1 MLLRIAYDFARL
13 YVYDKPEI
21 LGVLLVG
28 SSTIGICDELT
39 DLDLLVFTDEQSVNR
54 RKADG
59 KGYNE
64 EYHMEGVEI
73 CVDWQDI
80 ESIER
85 SILAQRDDAYFWS
98 MSNSKIL
105 YDPLGRLHE
114 ALAKLKPY
122 PLELKRRKVF
132 KQFYLLRARVE
143 DMKKCVER
151 GEHEAASM
159 LVFQALDHL
168 IRLLFLLEGE
178 YLPIEKWRFYEMR
191 RLHVGEK
198 YLPEIRQILVV
209 SRLEKD
215 ELLGKSRAF
224 ERIFESIRSRL
235 LELGIPDRWLGED
248 WWRYEPDWRV

>member
-1 MLLRIAYDFARL
+1 MSKILTKDVLLRIAYDFARL

-28 SSTIGICDELT
+28 SSAIGICDELT
-39 DLDLLVFTDEQSVNR
+39 DIDLLVFTDEQSKNR
-54 RKADG
+54 RRADG

-73 CVDWQDI
+73 CVDWQDT
-80 ESIER
+80 ESIEKN
-85 SILAQRDDAYFWS
+85 ILAQRDDTYLWS

-105 YDPLGRLHE
+105 YDPFGRLHE
-114 ALAKLKPY
+114 SIAKLKPY

-143 DMKKCVER
+143 DTKKCVER
-151 GEHEAASM
+151 GECEAASM
-159 LVFQALDHL
+159 LVYQASDHL
-168 IRLLFLLEGE
+168 IRLLFLLEGG
-178 YLPIEKWRFYEMR
+178 YVPIEKWRFHEMR
-191 RLHVGEK
+191 RLHIGEK

-215 ELLGKSRAF
+215 ELLGKAPIF
-224 ERIFESIRSRL
+224 ERIFESIRS
-235 LELGIPDRWLGED
+235 E
-248 WWRYEPDWRV
+248 Y